1 MLEGLINEYISKAD
15 DWNRI
20 FSKMKF
26 RTFSLCVSPI
36 FIFFYPLLLKSYNKV
51 WWWEDL
57 ALLIMA
63 VPSIVLFFMF
73 NSKAKKVLGIKNK
86 GFWNSAK
93 NRKVLHEFEVS
104 IVEDYL
110 KKINCYDYVK
120 INVMVAKLK
129 NIIKKNNIDIVLPV
143 SISVLLLP
151 IWEQWIS
158 LIFDTC
164 KSSNQLSELI
174 RILISSIYIVA
185 VILSL
190 FFLIK
195 DVLKTL
201 YNAILNRRNE
211 NIQYLISILEDISF
225 TLEINK

>member
-26 RTFSLCVSPI
+26 RTFSLCVSPV
-36 FIFFYPLLLKSYNKV
+36 FILFSPLLLKFNNKI
-51 WWWEDL
+51 WWEYL
-57 ALLIMA
+57 SLLITLI
-63 VPSIVLFFMF
+63 PYFISFFMF

-93 NRKVLHEFEVS
+93 NRKILHEFEVS

-174 RILISSIYIVA
+174 RILISSIISIVT
-185 VILSL
+185 IIFL
-190 FFLIK
+190 FSPIK
-195 DVLKTL
+195 DTFKNI
-201 YNAILNRRNE
+201 YNNIFNRRNE

>member
-1 MLEGLINEYISKAD
+1 
-15 DWNRI
+15 
-20 FSKMKF
+20 
-26 RTFSLCVSPI
+26 
-36 FIFFYPLLLKSYNKV
+36 
-51 WWWEDL
+51 
-57 ALLIMA
+57 
-63 VPSIVLFFMF
+63 
-73 NSKAKKVLGIKNK
+73 
-86 GFWNSAK
+86 
-93 NRKVLHEFEVS
+93 
-104 IVEDYL
+104 
-110 KKINCYDYVK
+110 
-120 INVMVAKLK
+120 MVAKLK

-143 SISVLLLP
+143 SISVLLLLP
-151 IWEQWIS
+151 IWEQWIA